1 MTAINTLTITDR
13 AQSELVK
20 IAQEDTSV
28 GNHGIR
34 IQIQK
39 GGCSGLTYK
48 INFGEKELDDT
59 ILNLNEVEVYLDPK
73 SNDYLKGV
81 YLDYQS
87 GFSGR
92 GFVFDNPQ
100 AVKTCSCGDSFKI

>member
-1 MTAINTLTITDR
+1 MPNLSTLTITDR
-13 AQSELVK
+13 AQSELHK
-20 IAQEDTSV
+20 IMHEENAIEK
-28 GNHGIR
+28 NGIR
-34 IQIQK
+34 IQIQQ
-39 GGCSGLTYK
+39 GGCSGLVYK
-48 INFGEKELDDT
+48 INFGEPGTEDT
-59 ILNLNEVEVYLDPK
+59 VLKLKGIEVYIDPK